1 MQQSDDVCPP
11 NPGKEDGHG
20 KGCPMDAIL
29 RLLMGPWTTYIL
41 WVLLNEGPIRFTA
54 LKRAIPGIS
63 AKVLTERL
71 RMLEMQCVVSRA
83 YASTIPPTVSYAL
96 TQRGRDLECALT
108 ALNDLALR
116 WRAEEG
122 APLVEPSSG
131 PICAPDCVP
140 ECAGSV
146 DRSGELC

>member
-1 MQQSDDVCPP
+1 MKNSAGDPALD
-11 NPGKEDGHG
+11 PGKENDGQHG

-71 RMLEMQCVVSRA
+71 RMLETQSVVSRS
-83 YASTIPPTVSYAL
+83 YESTIPPTVTYAL
-96 TQRGRDLECALT
+96 TQRGRDLECALQ

-116 WRAEEG
+116 WRAEEAPPAQG
-122 APLVEPSSG
+122 ADDPNR
-131 PICAPDCVP
+131 A
-140 ECAGSV
+140 AFV
-146 DRSGELC
+146 DR

>member
-1 MQQSDDVCPP
+1 MQQCEGE
-11 NPGKEDGHG
+11 PGQEVGQEESRHPG

-71 RMLEMQCVVSRA
+71 RMLETQGVVSRA
-83 YASTIPPTVSYAL
+83 YESTIPPTVTYAM
-96 TQRGRDLECALT
+96 TERGRDLDCALR

-116 WRAEEG
+116 WRAEESE
-122 APLVEPSSG
+122 APPPSTG
-131 PICAPDCVP
+131 PVSYVMRPLKIDP
-140 ECAGSV
+140 
-146 DRSGELC
+146 